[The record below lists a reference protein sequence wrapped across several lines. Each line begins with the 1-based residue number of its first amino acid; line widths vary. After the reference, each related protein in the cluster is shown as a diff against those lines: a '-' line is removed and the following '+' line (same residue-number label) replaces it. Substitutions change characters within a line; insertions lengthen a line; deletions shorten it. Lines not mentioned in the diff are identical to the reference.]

1 VVANLEIMAGN
12 TFMFFIFFIPL
23 SIIALLIYLSTKSS
37 KMVKYKVKTRL
48 GNIDKRKLFI
58 LWLKIQVFIG
68 FCSINNKLMDCF
80 TTILIPIV
88 LIIFLLLSSVSNHET
103 DMSMYDTKE
112 YEDFLKEEEENKKL
126 EERDRKIRKI
136 LK

>member
-1 VVANLEIMAGN
+1 MEN
-12 TFMFFIFFIPL
+12 TFMLFLLFIPL
-23 SIIALLIYLSTKSS
+23 SIIAILIYFSTKSS

-48 GNIDKRKLFI
+48 GNIDKKKLFI
-58 LWLKIQVFIG
+58 LWLKIQAFIG
-68 FCSINNKLMDCF
+68 FCSINNKQMDWF
-80 TTILIPIV
+80 TTILLPIAIII
-88 LIIFLLLSSVSNHET
+88 LILLSGISNHET

-112 YEDFLKEEEENKKL
+112 YEDFLKEEEENKKV

>member
-1 VVANLEIMAGN
+1 
-12 TFMFFIFFIPL
+12 MFFIFFIPL
-23 SIIALLIYLSTKSS
+23 SIIAILIYFSTKSS

-48 GNIDKRKLFI
+48 GNIDKKKLFI

-68 FCSINNKLMDCF
+68 LCSINNEHMNWF
-80 TTILIPIV
+80 ITILIPIV
-88 LIIFLLLSSVSNHET
+88 LIIFILLSSVSNHET
-103 DMSMYDTKE
+103 DMSLYNTKE
-112 YEDFLKEEEENKKL
+112 YEDFVKEEEENKKI

>member
-1 VVANLEIMAGN
+1 
-12 TFMFFIFFIPL
+12 MFFMFFIPL
-23 SIIALLIYLSTKSS
+23 SIIAILIFFSTKYS
-37 KMVKYKVKTRL
+37 KLAKYKVKTRL
-48 GNIDKRKLFI
+48 GNIDKKKLFI

-68 FCSINNKLMDCF
+68 LCSINNEHMNWF

-88 LIIFLLLSSVSNHET
+88 LIIFILLSSVSNHET
-103 DMSMYDTKE
+103 DMSLYNTKE
-112 YEDFLKEEEENKKL
+112 YEDFVKEEEENKKI